1 MASASAR
8 DAVKQ
13 FVTYFYRHIREKNGA
28 RATRRD
34 ATRRDATRE
43 VLRARTIERA
53 ARARRRRRDG
63 AVAEEA
69 RGARCAR

>member
-1 MASASAR
+1 
-8 DAVKQ
+8 V
-13 FVTYFYRHIREKNGA
+13 
-28 RATRRD
+28 RARRD

-43 VLRARTIERA
+43 VLRARAIERA

>member
-43 VLRARTIERA
+43 VLRARAIERA